1 MANYIRVVRHSGDIS
16 ISLHIRVRIEDMFDD
31 TIYLHLRGNDQKYED
46 QNAKKFVDKF
56 LKKYKTFKNLR
67 SKLLDHFKTLHN
79 IGDRYHTKNIFFSL
93 NDYNFCVP
101 CAKISKGGCRTRKNE
116 VSQTELKQKLKFVDK
131 GSDVLKVFVGNK
143 CCVCLS
149 NYKEILDEDLHI
161 VVPFCGHPLC
171 SKCADNILD
180 SKKKECPQCR
190 GKITAQSFNL
200 MKFNADLEIDTE
212 NQNVFL

>member
-1 MANYIRVVRHSGDIS
+1 M
-16 ISLHIRVRIEDMFDD
+16 
-31 TIYLHLRGNDQKYED
+31 
-46 QNAKKFVDKF
+46 DKF

-67 SKLLDHFKTLHN
+67 SKLLDHFKTLHD
-79 IGDRYHTKNIFFSL
+79 IGDLYQTKKIIFSL

-116 VSQTELKQKLKFVDK
+116 VSQTELKQKLKVVDK
-131 GSDVLKVFVGNK
+131 GSDVLKVFEGNK
-143 CCVCLS
+143 CSVCLS

-171 SKCADNILD
+171 CKCADNILD

-200 MKFNADLEIDTE
+200 MKFNADLEIDTL
-212 NQNVFL
+212 NQKLFL